1 MTTATRK
8 EFAAMIGVRPSY
20 ITKLGHE
27 GRLVLTPCGR
37 RVEVE
42 ATKEMIERTTG
53 GRPDVS
59 SRHAAARGEAKAAS
73 ERGRARGEEKNAP
86 KRENEETEKGEP
98 VESERLVDAKTR
110 KERAQADQEEMKAE
124 QMRGNLIAREDVEA
138 AMKFVGGSIRAALE
152 VMPDQMAPLVAPIT
166 DLAEVHELIT
176 QSCRDALFGIGDAIE
191 RQRAELSK
199 VPA

>member
-8 EFAAMIGVRPSY
+8 EFAEIIGVRPSY

-27 GRLVLTPCGR
+27 GRLVLTPDGK

-42 ATKEMIERTTG
+42 ATQEMIARTTG

-59 SRHAAARGEAKAAS
+59 SRHAAARGEAKAVPAM
-73 ERGRARGEEKNAP
+73 GRAGRPEKNAP
-86 KRENEETEKGEP
+86 KRENEAGGQGEVGDP
-98 VESERLVDAKTR
+98 ERLVDAKTR
-110 KERAQADQEEMKAE
+110 KESAQADQEEMKAE
-124 QMRGNLIAREDVEA
+124 QMRGNLVAKEDVDA
-138 AMKFVGGSIRAALE
+138 AMRFVGGSIRAALE

-176 QSCRDALFGIGDAIE
+176 QTCRDAICSVGEAIK
-191 RQRAELSK
+191 RQDEEINKAK
-199 VPA
+199 Q

>member
-8 EFAAMIGVRPSY
+8 EFAEILGVRPSY

-27 GRLVLTPCGR
+27 GRLVLTPDGK

-42 ATKEMIERTTG
+42 ATQEMIARTTG

-59 SRHAAARGEAKAAS
+59 SRHAAARGEAKATS
-73 ERGRARGEEKNAP
+73 ARGWAGRPEKNAP
-86 KRENEETEKGEP
+86 KRENEGAENSDP
-98 VESERLVDAKTR
+98 ERLVDAKTR

-124 QMRGNLIAREDVEA
+124 QMRGNLIAREDVDA
-138 AMKFVGGSIRAALE
+138 AMRFVGGSIRAALE
-152 VMPDQMAPLVAPIT
+152 VMPDQLAPLVAPIT

-176 QSCRDALFGIGDAIE
+176 QTCRDALYGIGDAIE
-191 RQRAELSK
+191 RQKVELAK
-199 VPA
+199 AI